1 MKRRQ
6 RPSYRS
12 FLRQEFTLFQYT
24 GFIWTIPLGSMKKRT
39 SEVAFQHNRIGDA
52 HNQRHVLVTQ
62 SSPQSIIQNGVLIGR
77 RVHSLQDDAAQSVI
91 VYSSTLHSTLTHSI
105 IPWIIDRIGKCLL
118 CCGFDAISKWT
129 PHLGGNISS
138 DLICS
143 PLHGKD
149 EKGKK
154 EGKESKQNSH
164 DC

>member
-1 MKRRQ
+1 MKRNQ

-12 FLRQEFTLFQYT
+12 CLRQEFTLFQYT
-24 GFIWTIPLGSMKKRT
+24 GFIWTISLGSMKKHT
-39 SEVAFQHNRIGDA
+39 SVVPFQHNRIGDA
-52 HNQRHVLVTQ
+52 HNQRHMFMSQ

-77 RVHSLQDDAAQSVI
+77 RVHSLQDDATQSVI
-91 VYSSTLHSTLTHSI
+91 VYSSTLHSILTHSI
-105 IPWIIDRIGKCLL
+105 IPWIIDRIGKDLL
-118 CCGFDAISKWT
+118 RCGFDAISKWT

>member
-12 FLRQEFTLFQYT
+12 CLRQEFTLFQYT

-39 SEVAFQHNRIGDA
+39 SEVPFQHNRIGDA
-52 HNQRHVLVTQ
+52 HNQRHMFVTQ

-77 RVHSLQDDAAQSVI
+77 RVHSLQDDTAQSVI
-91 VYSSTLHSTLTHSI
+91 VYSSTLHSIITHSI

-118 CCGFDAISKWT
+118 CCGFDAMSKWT

-149 EKGKK
+149 EKGRK